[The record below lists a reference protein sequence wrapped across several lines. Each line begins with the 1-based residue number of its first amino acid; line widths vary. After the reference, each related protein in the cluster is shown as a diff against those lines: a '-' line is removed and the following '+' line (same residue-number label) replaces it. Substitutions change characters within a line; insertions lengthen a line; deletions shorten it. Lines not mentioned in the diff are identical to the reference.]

1 MQHRAQVLLW
11 MTLFLAIVGGACW
24 LLQEPL
30 TRAFM
35 SNSVFNGLILGVLL
49 VGILVNYRQV
59 LILGPE
65 VRWIAAFRS
74 SGGGAGPLPL
84 PRTRLLGML
93 ARQLERERS
102 ERFSLSAMSL
112 RTLLDG
118 IRSRLDE
125 SRDLSRYFTGL
136 LVFLGLLGTFWGL
149 LDTLRGVGSVISGL
163 SVEGGGD
170 VATMFANLK
179 DGLQQPLSGMGTA
192 FSSSLF
198 GLAGALV
205 LGFMDLQAGH
215 AQNRFYNDLEE
226 WLASQTRLAGGAFGG
241 DGEGSVPAYIQAL
254 LEQTSDSLDKLQ
266 RIMARSEEER
276 RSADQRLIELTEEV
290 AQLAEQS
297 RSEQKGV
304 MGLTRTHAELMGV
317 LERLSDTLG
326 GDQEYREHVREHLR
340 QTANGIGYLRAELQ
354 ADRERLV
361 EELRQELRLLIR
373 TIARTVQGERPEE

>member
-11 MTLFLAIVGGACW
+11 MTLFLGLVAGVCW
-24 LLQEPL
+24 LFQGPLLQ
-30 TRAFM
+30 AFL
-35 SNSVFNGLILGVLL
+35 SNIAFNGMILGVLL

-65 VRWIAAFRS
+65 VRWIGAFRNA
-74 SGGGAGPLPL
+74 GGSAGPLPL

-118 IRSRLDE
+118 IRARLDE
-125 SRDLSRYFTGL
+125 SRDLSRYFMGL

-163 SVEGGGD
+163 SIESGD
-170 VATMFANLK
+170 AAATFESLK
-179 DGLQQPLSGMGTA
+179 TGLEQPLSGMGTA

-205 LGFMDLQAGH
+205 LGFLDLQAGH

-226 WLASQTRLAGGAFGG
+226 WLASQTKLAGGAFGG

-266 RIMARSEEER
+266 RIMARGEEER
-276 RSADQRLIELTEEV
+276 RGADQRLLQLTEEI
-290 AQLAEQS
+290 ASLAEQS

-304 MGLTRTHAELMGV
+304 MSLTRTQAELKGV
-317 LERLSDTLG
+317 LERLADSQG
-326 GDQEYREHVREHLR
+326 GDADYREHVREHLR

-373 TIARTVQGERPEE
+373 TMARIANGERPEE

>member
-11 MTLFLAIVGGACW
+11 MTLFLGLVAGVCW
-24 LLQEPL
+24 LFQGPL
-30 TRAFM
+30 MQAFL
-35 SNSVFNGLILGVLL
+35 SNVAFNGMILGVLL

-65 VRWIAAFRS
+65 VRWIGAFRNA
-74 SGGGAGPLPL
+74 GGSAGPLPL

-118 IRSRLDE
+118 IRARLDE
-125 SRDLSRYFTGL
+125 SRDLSRYFMGL

-163 SVEGGGD
+163 SIESGD
-170 VATMFANLK
+170 AAATFESLK
-179 DGLQQPLSGMGTA
+179 VGLEQPLSGMGTA

-205 LGFMDLQAGH
+205 LGFLDLQAGH

-226 WLASQTRLAGGAFGG
+226 WLASQTKLAGGAFGG

-266 RIMARSEEER
+266 RIMARGEEDR
-276 RSADQRLIELTEEV
+276 RGADQRLLQLTEEV
-290 AQLAEQS
+290 AALAEQS
-297 RSEQKGV
+297 RTEQKGV
-304 MGLTRTHAELMGV
+304 MGLTRTQAELKGV
-317 LERLSDTLG
+317 LERLADSVG
-326 GDQEYREHVREHLR
+326 GDADYREHVREHLR

-361 EELRQELRLLIR
+361 DELRQELRLLIR
-373 TIARTVQGERPEE
+373 TMARIANGERPEE

>member
-1 MQHRAQVLLW
+1 
-11 MTLFLAIVGGACW
+11 MTLFLGLVAGVCW
-24 LLQEPL
+24 LFQGPLLQ
-30 TRAFM
+30 AFL
-35 SNSVFNGLILGVLL
+35 SNIAFNGMILGVLL

-65 VRWIAAFRS
+65 VRWIGAFRNA
-74 SGGGAGPLPL
+74 GGSAGPLPL

-118 IRSRLDE
+118 IRARLDE
-125 SRDLSRYFTGL
+125 SRDLSRYFMGL

-163 SVEGGGD
+163 SIESGD
-170 VATMFANLK
+170 AAATFESLK
-179 DGLQQPLSGMGTA
+179 TGLEQPLSGMGTA

-205 LGFMDLQAGH
+205 LGFLDLQAGH

-226 WLASQTRLAGGAFGG
+226 WLASQTKLAGGAFGG

-266 RIMARSEEER
+266 RIMARGEEER
-276 RSADQRLIELTEEV
+276 RGADQRLLQLTEEI
-290 AQLAEQS
+290 ASLAEQS

-304 MGLTRTHAELMGV
+304 MSLTRTQAELKGV
-317 LERLSDTLG
+317 LERLADSQG
-326 GDQEYREHVREHLR
+326 GDADYREHVREHLR

-373 TIARTVQGERPEE
+373 TMARIANGERPEE

>member
-1 MQHRAQVLLW
+1 
-11 MTLFLAIVGGACW
+11 MTLFLGLVAGVCW
-24 LLQEPL
+24 LFQGPL
-30 TRAFM
+30 MQAFL
-35 SNSVFNGLILGVLL
+35 SNVAFNGMILGVLL

-65 VRWIAAFRS
+65 VRWIGAFRNA
-74 SGGGAGPLPL
+74 GGSAGPLPL

-118 IRSRLDE
+118 IRARLDE
-125 SRDLSRYFTGL
+125 SRDLSRYFMGL

-163 SVEGGGD
+163 SIESGD
-170 VATMFANLK
+170 AATTFESLK
-179 DGLQQPLSGMGTA
+179 VGLEQPLSGMGTA

-205 LGFMDLQAGH
+205 LGFLDLQAGH

-226 WLASQTRLAGGAFGG
+226 WLASQTKLAGGAFGG

-254 LEQTSDSLDKLQ
+254 LEQTADSLDKLQ
-266 RIMARSEEER
+266 RIMARGEEER
-276 RSADQRLIELTEEV
+276 RGADQRLLQLTEEV
-290 AQLAEQS
+290 ASLAEQS
-297 RSEQKGV
+297 RTEQKGV
-304 MGLTRTHAELMGV
+304 MGLTRTQAELKGV
-317 LERLSDTLG
+317 LERLADSQGSDA
-326 GDQEYREHVREHLR
+326 DYREHVREHLR

-373 TIARTVQGERPEE
+373 TMARIANGERPEE

>member
-11 MTLFLAIVGGACW
+11 MTLFLGLVAGVCW
-24 LLQEPL
+24 LFQGPL
-30 TRAFM
+30 MQAFL
-35 SNSVFNGLILGVLL
+35 SNVAFNGMILGVLL

-65 VRWIAAFRS
+65 VRWIGAFRNA
-74 SGGGAGPLPL
+74 GGSAGPLPL

-118 IRSRLDE
+118 IRARLDE
-125 SRDLSRYFTGL
+125 SRDLSRYFMGL

-163 SVEGGGD
+163 SIESGD
-170 VATMFANLK
+170 AATTFESLK
-179 DGLQQPLSGMGTA
+179 TGLEQPLSGMGTA

-205 LGFMDLQAGH
+205 LGFLDLQAGH

-226 WLASQTRLAGGAFGG
+226 WLASQTKLAGGAFGG

-254 LEQTSDSLDKLQ
+254 LEQTADSLDKLQ
-266 RIMARSEEER
+266 RIMARGEEER
-276 RSADQRLIELTEEV
+276 RGADQRLLQLTEEV
-290 AQLAEQS
+290 ASLAEQS
-297 RSEQKGV
+297 RTEQKGV
-304 MGLTRTHAELMGV
+304 MGLTRTQAELKGV
-317 LERLSDTLG
+317 LERLADSQGSDA
-326 GDQEYREHVREHLR
+326 DYREHVREHLR

-373 TIARTVQGERPEE
+373 TMARIANGERPEE

>member
-11 MTLFLAIVGGACW
+11 MTLFLGLVAGVCW
-24 LLQEPL
+24 LFQGPL
-30 TRAFM
+30 MQAFL
-35 SNSVFNGLILGVLL
+35 SNIAFNGMILGVLL

-65 VRWIAAFRS
+65 VRWIGAFRNA
-74 SGGGAGPLPL
+74 GGSAGPLPL
-84 PRTRLLGML
+84 PKTRLLGML

-118 IRSRLDE
+118 IRARLDE
-125 SRDLSRYFTGL
+125 SRDLSRYFMGL

-163 SVEGGGD
+163 SIESGD
-170 VATMFANLK
+170 AAATFESLK
-179 DGLQQPLSGMGTA
+179 SGLEQPLSGMGTA

-205 LGFMDLQAGH
+205 LGFLDLQAGH

-226 WLASQTRLAGGAFGG
+226 WLASQTKLAGGAFGG

-266 RIMARSEEER
+266 RIMARGEEER
-276 RSADQRLIELTEEV
+276 RGADQRLLQLTEEI
-290 AQLAEQS
+290 ASLAEQS

-304 MGLTRTHAELMGV
+304 MSLTRTQAELKGV
-317 LERLSDTLG
+317 LERLADSQG
-326 GDQEYREHVREHLR
+326 GDADYREHVREHLR

-373 TIARTVQGERPEE
+373 TMARIANGERPEE